1 MLKSSIVVQNTSSR
15 TNLSLLL
22 CYIIFMKYLERY
34 ISSNIERLIKP
45 KLVLELQGL
54 RSVGKST
61 VLEKMARD
69 NNYTYIKC
77 NDFDFKTKFDQDP
90 SATFNDLLT
99 KATAKIKVLIFDES
113 QVLEN
118 LPQLVKDLVDT
129 NDDYSVILSGS
140 RYITRTQ
147 LGGTDPLVGR
157 VLAKLILEPLLP
169 SEINNKSFKETFL
182 YKLINAQNP
191 YTFLENYA
199 SKGSYKRDD
208 FQKYIIRGGLPFQY
222 TNESTGGELETEL
235 YAKSY
240 IETTLSKTLIEERID
255 IVALRA
261 LFSYFFT
268 YTSEVINIS
277 NIADNLKISTK
288 AINNYIAI
296 LESLYLIKILRPLKN
311 SYVQEMRAQPKIH
324 ITDTGIACAVSK
336 KHKFSDLNADIRG
349 RLFETT
355 LVNMLA
361 TANEYLFNKYDTKF
375 FRSTKNE
382 VDFVFTNE
390 QFVIGIEIKSSI
402 NITDKDY
409 RGLRELKK
417 LTLEKGK
424 KFVGIIIYGGD
435 YLVKLH
441 ADDFFLLPAKELLD

>member
-1 MLKSSIVVQNTSSR
+1 MA
-15 TNLSLLL
+15 
-22 CYIIFMKYLERY
+22 YIERY

-61 VLEKMARD
+61 ILEKMARD

-77 NDFDFKTKFDQDP
+77 NDFDFKTKFNQDP
-90 SATFNDLLT
+90 SATFNHLLT
-99 KATAKIKVLIFDES
+99 QATAKLKVLIFDEA

-208 FQKYIIRGGLPFQY
+208 FQKYIMRGGLPFQY

-240 IETTLSKTLIEERID
+240 IDTTLSKTLIEERVD
-255 IVALRA
+255 IIALRA

-268 YTSEVINIS
+268 YTSEVINVTK
-277 NIADNLKISTK
+277 IADNLKISAK

-324 ITDTGIACAVSK
+324 ITDTGIACAISK
-336 KHKFSDLNADIRG
+336 KHKFSELDADTRG

-355 LVNMLA
+355 VVNMLT
-361 TANEYLFNKYDTKF
+361 TANEYLFNKYDVKF

-390 QFVIGIEIKSSI
+390 KFVIGIEIKSSI
-402 NITDKDY
+402 NIIDKDCL
-409 RGLRELKK
+409 GLKELKK
-417 LTLEKGK
+417 QTLEKGK

-435 YLVKLH
+435 YMSKSYV
-441 ADDFFLLPAKELLD
+441 DDFFLLPAKELLD